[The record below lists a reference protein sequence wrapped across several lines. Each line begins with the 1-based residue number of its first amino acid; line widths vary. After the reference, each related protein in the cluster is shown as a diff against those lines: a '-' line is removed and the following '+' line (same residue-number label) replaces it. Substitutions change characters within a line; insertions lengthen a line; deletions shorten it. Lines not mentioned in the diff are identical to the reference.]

1 MSSGISYKTMTD
13 AELIDEGLDCDVDSL
28 AYELATTLNALP
40 IRYGMV
46 YPVENVTCDCSSDDC
61 DSCSE
66 LQDEVYD
73 LERDISS
80 LQSDLEKKVAHVDKI
95 KLKAASCPDCK
106 APINADDFKD
116 LAEQTIMN
124 GGAYAQAYFCKN
136 CDHLMMV
143 ASSGSTTVTLTTM
156 EPKL

>member
-1 MSSGISYKTMTD
+1 MSTKISYKTMTH
-13 AELIDEGLDCDVDSL
+13 AELIDEGLDCNNDSL
-28 AYELATTLNALP
+28 AYELAVTMDTLP

-46 YPVENVTCDCSSDDC
+46 YPVENVTCDCSSEDC
-61 DSCSE
+61 DSCSD
-66 LQDEVYD
+66 LQNEVDD

-80 LQSDLEKKVAHVDKI
+80 LRSDLEKKVAHVDKI

-124 GGAYAQAYFCKN
+124 GGAYAQAYFCKT
-136 CDHLMMV
+136 CDHLMV
-143 ASSGSTTVTLTTM
+143 VNSSSSTTVTLTTT
-156 EPKL
+156 EPKP

>member
-1 MSSGISYKTMTD
+1 MSTKISYKAMTD
-13 AELIDEGLDCDVDSL
+13 AELIDEGLDCDIDSL
-28 AYELATTLNALP
+28 AYELALTLDALP

-66 LQDEVYD
+66 LQDEVHD

-80 LQSDLEKKVAHVDKI
+80 LQSKLDNNVVRINKI
-95 KLKAASCPDCK
+95 ELKAASCPNCK
-106 APINADDFKD
+106 APINVNDFED
-116 LAEQTIMN
+116 LSKQTIMN

-143 ASSGSTTVTLTTM
+143 ASSSSTTVTLTTM
-156 EPKL
+156 EPKP